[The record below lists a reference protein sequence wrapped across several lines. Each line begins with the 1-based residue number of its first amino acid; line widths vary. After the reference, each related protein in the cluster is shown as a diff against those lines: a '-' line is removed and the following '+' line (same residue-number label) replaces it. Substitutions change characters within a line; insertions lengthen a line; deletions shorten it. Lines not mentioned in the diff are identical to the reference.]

1 MEPLE
6 FFRNSIRRPA
16 YRVRRKLRKF
26 RSNSQ
31 HRRLQRLG
39 PDHDFPKATADW
51 LIHKELVYGGIQED
65 VHVRQASPHDPR
77 SKSTLMQKR
86 MRGGDRMLF
95 HGYAQEY
102 AQYLRLFDFYER
114 LVIAEF
120 GILKG
125 NGLAI
130 WCDLFPNARIL
141 GFDIDTSHFE
151 DNRQNLLDRGGF
163 SSNLPEIY
171 TYDQFVPSR
180 DLLDEIL
187 KGDKIDICIDD
198 GCHLDEAILCTMKSV
213 MYHLNE
219 KFVYFVEDNR
229 KVHREIKLLYPDL
242 CVIAYEKLSIINR
255 GYGEATR

>member
-1 MEPLE
+1 MSSLE
-6 FFRNSIRRPA
+6 FLRNFFGKPA
-16 YRVRRKLRKF
+16 YKVRKKLTKI
-26 RSNSQ
+26 RSGSL
-31 HRRLQRLG
+31 HRRFQKLG
-39 PDHDFPKATADW
+39 PNHYFPKATADW
-51 LIHKELVYGGIQED
+51 LIHRELIYGGIQRN
-65 VHVRQASPHDPR
+65 VQKRKASPHDPR
-77 SKSTLMQKR
+77 SESKIMSNR

-102 AQYLRLFDFYER
+102 ARYLKLFDFENR

-151 DNRQNLLDRGGF
+151 ENRQNLLDRGGF
-163 SSNLPEIY
+163 SSNSPEIH

-180 DLLDEIL
+180 DLLVEIL

-198 GCHLDEAILCTMKSV
+198 GCHLDEAIVCTMKSV
-213 MYHLNE
+213 MFHLNK

-229 KVHREIKLLYPDL
+229 KVHKEIESLYPNL
-242 CVIAYEKLSIINR
+242 SVIPWEKLTIVNR
-255 GYGEATR
+255 GC

>member
-1 MEPLE
+1 MSSLE
-6 FFRNSIRRPA
+6 FFHNLVGKLA
-16 YRVRRKLRKF
+16 FKVQKKLRKIK
-26 RSNSQ
+26 SSLQ
-31 HRRLQRLG
+31 HHRFEKLG
-39 PDHDFPKATADW
+39 PDHSFPKATSDW
-51 LIHKELVYGGIQED
+51 LIHKELIYGGIQEN

-77 SKSTLMQKR
+77 SESTLMLKR

-102 AQYLRLFDFYER
+102 ARYLKPFDFDKR
-114 LVIAEF
+114 LVLAEF

-141 GFDIDTSHFE
+141 GFDIDTSHLE

-163 SSNLPEIY
+163 SSNSPEIY

-180 DLLDEIL
+180 NLLDEIL
-187 KGDKIDICIDD
+187 DGDKIDICIDD
-198 GCHLDEAILCTMKSV
+198 GCHLDEAIVCTMKSV
-213 MYHLNE
+213 MSHLNE

-229 KVHREIKLLYPDL
+229 KVHKEIKTLYPEL
-242 CVIAYEKLSIINR
+242 SVISREKLSIINR
-255 GYGEATR
+255 GY